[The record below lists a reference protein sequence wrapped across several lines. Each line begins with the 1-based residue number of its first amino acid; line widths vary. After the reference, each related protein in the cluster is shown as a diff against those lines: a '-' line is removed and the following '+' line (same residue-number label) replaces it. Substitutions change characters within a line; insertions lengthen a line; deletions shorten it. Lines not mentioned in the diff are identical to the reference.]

1 MATTVPYEKQTLD
14 NPNPLAR
21 FAHRTRFRKS
31 AALVLDGLR
40 PGATVF
46 DYGCGQGRFLHE
58 LTRSLASRPAHASTK
73 FLGYDPFMAAKFPG
87 YTIFS
92 DLEAV
97 PDASLDVITSLEV
110 CEHLDDAATARFVRF
125 IAEKLRPDGKV
136 LVTVPIMIGPAVL
149 VKELSRMVL
158 FRRPSDT
165 RLRDLLAAAFFCVP
179 PPRAQDIGG
188 SHRGYDWRVTHRVLS
203 DRFRCER
210 LLFSPLP
217 FVGGYGN
224 SQAMMVF
231 RKSPGQDAGAT
242 PPAAGTP

>member
-1 MATTVPYEKQTLD
+1 MPATVPYEKQTLD
-14 NPNPLAR
+14 NPNPIAR
-21 FAHRTRFRKS
+21 FAHRARFRKS
-31 AALVLDGLR
+31 AALVLDGLQ

-58 LTRSLASRPAHASTK
+58 LTRSLSSNPEHAGTK
-73 FLGYDPFMAAKFPG
+73 FLGYDPFMTAKFEG

-92 DLEAV
+92 DLDAV
-97 PDASLDVITSLEV
+97 PDDSLDVITSLEV

-125 IAEKLRPDGKV
+125 IAEKLKPDGKV

-165 RLRDLLAAAFFCVP
+165 GLGELFKAAFFCVP
-179 PPRAQDIGG
+179 PRRAEDIAG
-188 SHRGYDWRVTHRVLS
+188 SHRGYDWRVTYRILS
-203 DRFRCER
+203 EKFRGEK
-210 LLFSPLP
+210 LMFSPLP

-231 RKSPGQDAGAT
+231 RKS
-242 PPAAGTP
+242 